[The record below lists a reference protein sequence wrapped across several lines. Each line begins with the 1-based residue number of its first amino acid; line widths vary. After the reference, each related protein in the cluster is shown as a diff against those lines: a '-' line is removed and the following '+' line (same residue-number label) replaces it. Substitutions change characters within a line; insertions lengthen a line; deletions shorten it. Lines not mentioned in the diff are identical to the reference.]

1 MFNFS
6 ANYGKAVV
14 FSWYN
19 DNSLIIGFTS
29 GTISMV
35 STKSNA
41 LGQEIASASIGN
53 FAIESIVVN

>member
-53 FAIESIVVN
+53 FAIE

>member
-14 FSWYN
+14 FSWFG
-19 DNSLIIGFTS
+19 DPALIIGFTS
-29 GTISMV
+29 GTVSMV

-41 LGQEIASASIGN
+41 LG
-53 FAIESIVVN
+53 